1 MFGQF
6 TAMGQ
11 YLSIIVTK
19 CFFTINFCYDERLH
33 FINFYT
39 NWLNLLAVLRLTLN
53 PIDTLLLKL

>member
-1 MFGQF
+1 
-6 TAMGQ
+6 MGQ

-39 NWLNLLAVLRLTLN
+39 NGLNLLAVLRLTLN